1 MQVGSAAHL
10 DRDDIRRSGPL
21 FITMPATVTG
31 LRYPRTRVLL
41 PRTRLAY
48 VHLRNLLTDAKRDRS
63 ARVSGYVAIWL
74 PEEFMVLYLQR
85 GELVNACVHDGREF
99 QPIAI
104 GAAVEKV
111 PNEPEYGE
119 ICFHEADDDQLRCM
133 YTAQTTAPL
142 PWPVEL
148 RATDPTALFP
158 HLMATTF
165 DGLVEIAAEGEVN
178 YLLFHNG
185 AVHTAYLSGAPTGTL
200 VDRVSHLFDRDRRAL
215 HVSVRHW
222 PVPIPLPIQAPTGL
236 VQAYRDL
243 ATSLVLR
250 LVADGRESAP
260 AIAEH
265 ARLTLLSTHAPL
277 EGFSFN
283 GRPPRAVVAD
293 ADAVTEAIAALI
305 NELLWTASDQ
315 EGHGPERMLRE
326 LTHERRHLYQS
337 AGLFDR
343 LSWKLA

>member
-1 MQVGSAAHL
+1 
-10 DRDDIRRSGPL
+10 
-21 FITMPATVTG
+21 MPATVAG
-31 LRYPRTRVLL
+31 LRYPHSRVLL

-48 VHLRNLLTDAKRDRS
+48 VHLRNLLTDAKRDRA

-74 PEEFMVLYLQR
+74 PEEFLVLYLQH
-85 GELVNACVHDGREF
+85 GELVNACLHNGKDF
-99 QPIAI
+99 CPIAI

-111 PNEPEYGE
+111 PSEPEYGE
-119 ICFHEADDDQLRCM
+119 ICFHEADDEQLSCM
-133 YTAQTTAPL
+133 YASQTTAPI
-142 PWPVEL
+142 PWPPEL
-148 RATDPTALFP
+148 RSSDPKSLFP
-158 HLMATTF
+158 YLMATTF
-165 DGLVEIAAEGEVN
+165 DGVVEIAREGEVS
-178 YLLFHNG
+178 YLLFRDG
-185 AVHTAYLSGAPTGTL
+185 TAHTAYLSGTHRGTL
-200 VDRVSHLFDRDRRAL
+200 IERVSRIFDRDRRAL
-215 HVSVRHW
+215 HVVVRHW
-222 PVPIPLPIQAPTGL
+222 PIPAPLPVQAPTGL

-265 ARLTLLSTHAPL
+265 ARTTLVTSHPPL

-283 GRPPRAVVAD
+283 GRTPRAVVAD
-293 ADAVTEAIAALI
+293 ADALTVAIAALV

-315 EGHGPERMLRE
+315 EGGGPEQMLKE
-326 LTHERRHLYQS
+326 LTHERRHLFQS

>member
-1 MQVGSAAHL
+1 
-10 DRDDIRRSGPL
+10 
-21 FITMPATVTG
+21 MPANVAG
-31 LRYPRTRVLL
+31 LRYPHTRVLL

-48 VHLRNLLTDAKRDRS
+48 VHLKNLLTDAKRDRS

-74 PEEFMVLYLQR
+74 PEEFLVLYLQR
-85 GELVNACVHDGREF
+85 GELVNACSHDGKEF
-99 QPIAI
+99 HAVAI

-119 ICFHEADDDQLRCM
+119 ICFCEAEDEQLSCM
-133 YTAQTTAPL
+133 YASQTHLPI
-142 PWPVEL
+142 PWPSEL
-148 RATDPTALFP
+148 RATDPSSLFP
-158 HLMATTF
+158 YLMATTF

-178 YLLFHNG
+178 YLLFRHG
-185 AVHTAYLSGAPTGTL
+185 AAHTAYLSGRHSGTL
-200 VDRVSHLFDRDRRAL
+200 VERVSRLFERERRAL
-215 HVSVRHW
+215 HVTVRHW
-222 PVPIPLPIQAPTGL
+222 PDPPALPVQAATGL

-265 ARLTLLSTHAPL
+265 ARQTLATAHPPL

-283 GRPPRAVVAD
+283 GRPHRPVVAD
-293 ADAVTEAIAALI
+293 AAALTDAIAALI
-305 NELLWTASDQ
+305 NDILWTAGNQ
-315 EGHGPERMLRE
+315 EGHGPEQMLRE
-326 LTHERRHLYQS
+326 LTHERRHLFAS

>member
-1 MQVGSAAHL
+1 
-10 DRDDIRRSGPL
+10 
-21 FITMPATVTG
+21 MPATIAG
-31 LRYPRTRVLL
+31 LRYPHSRVLL

-74 PEEFMVLYLQR
+74 PEEFLVLYLQH
-85 GELVNACVHDGREF
+85 GELVNACVHNGKEF
-99 QPIAI
+99 LPIAI

-119 ICFHEADDDQLRCM
+119 ICFHEADDEQLSCM
-133 YTAQTTAPL
+133 YASQTTAPI
-142 PWPVEL
+142 PWPPEL
-148 RATDPTALFP
+148 RSSDPKSLFP

-165 DGLVEIAAEGEVN
+165 DGVVEIAQEGEVS
-178 YLLFHNG
+178 YLLFRHG
-185 AVHTAYLSGAPTGTL
+185 SAHTAYLSGTHSGTL
-200 VDRVSHLFDRDRRAL
+200 VERVSRIFDRDRRAL
-215 HVSVRHW
+215 HVAIRHW
-222 PVPIPLPIQAPTGL
+222 PVPVALPVQAPTGL

-265 ARLTLLSTHAPL
+265 ARTTLMKEHPPL

-283 GRPPRAVVAD
+283 GRTPRAVVAD
-293 ADAVTEAIAALI
+293 ADALTVAIAALV

-315 EGHGPERMLRE
+315 EGGGPEQMLKE
-326 LTHERRHLYQS
+326 LTHERRHLFQS